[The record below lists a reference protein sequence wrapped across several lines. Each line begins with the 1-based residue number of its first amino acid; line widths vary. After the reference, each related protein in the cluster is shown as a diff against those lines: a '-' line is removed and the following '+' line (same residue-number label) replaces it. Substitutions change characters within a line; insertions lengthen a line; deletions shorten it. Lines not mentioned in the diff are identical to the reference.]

1 LSPPD
6 VVVPDCFVVV
16 ALGELDAPAWDTVG
30 ELVGVDVVVDADEV
44 VVSADGVVVDADEV
58 VVSAD
63 GVVVVVD
70 GVGAVVVAADGDFH
84 EPVES
89 MSRCHRDL

>member
-1 LSPPD
+1 
-6 VVVPDCFVVV
+6 VPDCFVVV

-44 VVSADGVVVDADEV
+44 VVSADGVVV
-58 VVSAD
+58 
-63 GVVVVVD
+63 
-70 GVGAVVVAADGDFH
+70 VVVAADGDFH
-84 EPVES
+84 EPVEW

>member
-1 LSPPD
+1 
-6 VVVPDCFVVV
+6 
-16 ALGELDAPAWDTVG
+16 
-30 ELVGVDVVVDADEV
+30 
-44 VVSADGVVVDADEV
+44 VVDADEV

>member
-1 LSPPD
+1 M
-6 VVVPDCFVVV
+6 PDCFVVV

-44 VVSADGVVVDADEV
+44 VVSADGVVV
-58 VVSAD
+58 
-63 GVVVVVD
+63 VVD

-84 EPVES
+84 EPVEW